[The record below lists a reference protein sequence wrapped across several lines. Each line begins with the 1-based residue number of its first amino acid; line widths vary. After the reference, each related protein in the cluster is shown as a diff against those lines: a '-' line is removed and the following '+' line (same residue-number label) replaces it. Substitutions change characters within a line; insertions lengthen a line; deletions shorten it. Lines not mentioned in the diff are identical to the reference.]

1 MALEARDAEIATLR
15 ANLESVAAGKGLVVD
30 FQNANG
36 AGDAAPASEETTQ
49 ETPKS
54 AEEAELE
61 ELLNEVMQLKG
72 ENASLEAARGG
83 AGEGEMAAVEAVQT
97 MESVYAEAY
106 HAALAARKA
115 ARRKEAEAWTAT
127 QVAVV
132 ASSIPEVY
140 HWLGGGARHGDSAIV
155 YNRRNPNGLGDGGQ
169 CFMHLGYNGWQ
180 GDPRQVGMRPLQHDH
195 PRARRVMA
203 QR

>member
-1 MALEARDAEIATLR
+1 MSNEETRGGISKERVTTEIAKLTVALEARDAEIATLR

-83 AGEGEMAAVEAVQT
+83 AGEGRDGG
-97 MESVYAEAY
+97 S
-106 HAALAARKA
+106 
-115 ARRKEAEAWTAT
+115 
-127 QVAVV
+127 
-132 ASSIPEVY
+132 
-140 HWLGGGARHGDSAIV
+140 GGGADDGIGV
-155 YNRRNPNGLGDGGQ
+155 RRGV
-169 CFMHLGYNGWQ
+169 
-180 GDPRQVGMRPLQHDH
+180 PRRPR
-195 PRARRVMA
+195 RAKSRA
-203 QR
+203 T